1 MSCLTSVV
9 FKVLTLWSVILLGFS
24 LQTNAIWA
32 AEERRPETDWEK
44 ILAAARREGR
54 VEIVVDDSYT
64 PVLMTLTKKYP
75 EIKVVQVG
83 SGNPVQRLQ
92 TLMAERRAGQY
103 LRDIYIAGASPEYAL
118 GSKAFTEH
126 FAPITPA
133 FILPEVKDESRW
145 WGGKHIFHD
154 SRREYSFIFEGSL
167 RSGNIIYSP
176 KLLNPKEIRSY
187 WDLLDPKWKGKIV
200 VADPGKGEVPTGTV
214 SAGLRMLYYHPDIG
228 PQYVTRLFDEMDIT
242 LSRDSA
248 QMINWVSVGKYALG
262 FFIVGTEVAN
272 AILKQK
278 LPIGQFSGN
287 HFKEG
292 GMVSPTVGTVSL
304 PNVAPHPNAAKVF
317 LNWFLSRDGQIEYQK
332 HFIERTGGE
341 QGNSLREDIP
351 KDYIPPDYR
360 RMPGVRYL
368 VSSSENADPKPVMK
382 IVQQILRQK
391 NLH

>member
-1 MSCLTSVV
+1 
-9 FKVLTLWSVILLGFS
+9 
-24 LQTNAIWA
+24 
-32 AEERRPETDWEK
+32 
-44 ILAAARREGR
+44 
-54 VEIVVDDSYT
+54 
-64 PVLMTLTKKYP
+64 
-75 EIKVVQVG
+75 
-83 SGNPVQRLQ
+83 
-92 TLMAERRAGQY
+92 
-103 LRDIYIAGASPEYAL
+103 
-118 GSKAFTEH
+118 
-126 FAPITPA
+126 
-133 FILPEVKDESRW
+133 
-145 WGGKHIFHD
+145 
-154 SRREYSFIFEGSL
+154 
-167 RSGNIIYSP
+167 
-176 KLLNPKEIRSY
+176 
-187 WDLLDPKWKGKIV
+187 
-200 VADPGKGEVPTGTV
+200 
-214 SAGLRMLYYHPDIG
+214 MLYYHPDIG